1 MKTALKHAALLSILL
16 LSLQLVSAEYSAPAQ
31 PWDLLRTAIGTA
43 ETIDLVTKG
52 IVFALSLAIAG
63 IAFLAYRKHRTR
75 KLLFVTMAF
84 SLFAVKWLF
93 MIADL
98 FVSPGAFFS
107 DPAQNVFELLI
118 LAALFIAIFRK

>member
-1 MKTALKHAALLSILL
+1 METALKYAALLSILL
-16 LSLQLVSAEYSAPAQ
+16 LSAALVSAEYAAPAQ
-31 PWDLLRTAIGTA
+31 PWDWLRPAIGTA

-52 IVFALSLAIAG
+52 IVFALSLAIAA
-63 IAFLAYRKHRTR
+63 IALLAYRKHRTR
-75 KLLFVTMAF
+75 KLLFVTIAF
-84 SLFAVKWLF
+84 SLFALKWAL

-118 LAALFIAIFRK
+118 LAALFMAIFRK